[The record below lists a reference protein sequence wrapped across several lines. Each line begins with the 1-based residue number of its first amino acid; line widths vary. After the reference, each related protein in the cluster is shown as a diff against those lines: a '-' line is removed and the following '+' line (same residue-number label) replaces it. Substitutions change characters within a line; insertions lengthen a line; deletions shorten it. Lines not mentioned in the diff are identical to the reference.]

1 MYDIGIPEIKCIKRF
16 VDVDGVSIRY
26 EAEAVTRPTHC
37 PNAGTDIEHVK
48 PRFHVHSFQYNLLR
62 DTRSEGKLVFI
73 NLKVKRYRCSECG
86 RIVSD
91 TFTFYDKHAHITN
104 RLRDEFVNRCIKGE
118 TFSYIARDYGVD
130 HKTVAAAFNVYVKTH
145 SEQLNYTYTPEILG
159 IDEAHIDDDYRLVL
173 TDVKQQKLLDIKKD
187 NSQRTIK
194 TYLKTLNPDI
204 CKCATMDFAPAYA
217 KAVSD
222 ILPNATIVIDKF
234 HVVQEINR
242 CLDNVR
248 KDLQNV
254 YRAQGVDIR
263 RFKKS
268 RRLFMTNWEDLTAD
282 SVDILSDLFN
292 EFPELYEAYMC
303 KETFRD
309 IYLTAKTY
317 DQAAEMF
324 DLWYDVVPD
333 FDRFTPMKRT
343 MKSRRTHILNYWH
356 YQWTNAYTESVNNLI
371 KGIDKAGRGYKF
383 DTLRD
388 RCILEINRP
397 RPQKFN
403 PRTAEYI
410 SEEDLE
416 MSVGSEIAKKETLYT
431 AIKMQNTEKVDTPV
445 QMCTVQFAELYPTA
459 EQRERAFCRRIM
471 AYYEKL
477 LELAQRST

>member
-1 MYDIGIPEIKCIKRF
+1 MYDIGIPEIKCTQRS
-16 VDVDGVSIRY
+16 VDVDSISIRY
-26 EAEAVTRPTHC
+26 EAEAVVRPTHC
-37 PNAGTDIEHVK
+37 PNSDSDIEHK
-48 PRFHVHSFQYNLLR
+48 APKFHVHSFQYNLLR

-86 RIVSD
+86 KIVSD
-91 TFTFYDKHAHITN
+91 AFTFYDKHAHITN
-104 RLRDEFVNRCIKGE
+104 RLRDEFVSRCIKGE

-130 HKTVAAAFNVYVKTH
+130 HKTVAAAFNAYVRKH
-145 SEQLNYTYTPEILG
+145 NEQLNYSYTPEVLG
-159 IDEAHIDDDYRLVL
+159 IDEAHIDDNYRLVL
-173 TDVKQQKLLDIKKD
+173 TDVKQQRLLDIKKD
-187 NSQRTIK
+187 NSSK
-194 TYLKTLNPDI
+194 TVKAFLKTLNPSV
-204 CKCATMDFAPAYA
+204 CRCVTMDFAPAYA

-222 ILPNATIVIDKF
+222 VLPDATIVIDKF
-234 HVVQEINR
+234 HVVHEINR

-248 KDLQNV
+248 KDLQNK
-254 YRAQGVDIR
+254 YRTQGIDIR

-268 RRLFMTNWEDLTAD
+268 RRLFMTNWEDLTSD
-282 SVDILSDLFN
+282 SADILNRWFN
-292 EFPELYEAYMC
+292 EFSELYEAYMC

-410 SEEDLE
+410 SEEDFE

-431 AIKMQNTEKVDTPV
+431 ATKMQNTEKVDTPV

-459 EQRERAFCRRIM
+459 EQRERAFCKRIM

>member
-1 MYDIGIPEIKCIKRF
+1 MYDIGIPEIKCIKRS
-16 VDVDGVSIRY
+16 VDVDGISIRY

-37 PNAGTDIEHVK
+37 PYTDSDIEHTN
-48 PRFHVHSFQYNLLR
+48 PRFHIHSFQYNLLR

-86 RIVSD
+86 KIVSD

-130 HKTVAAAFNVYVKTH
+130 HKTVAAAFNAYVRKH
-145 SEQLNYTYTPEILG
+145 DEQLSYSYTPEVLG
-159 IDEAHIDDDYRLVL
+159 IDEAHIDDNYRLVL
-173 TDVKQQKLLDIKKD
+173 TDVKQQRLLDIKKD
-187 NSQRTIK
+187 NSQRTVK
-194 TYLKTLNPDI
+194 TYLKTLDPSI
-204 CKCATMDFAPAYA
+204 CKCVTMGFAPVYA
-217 KAVSD
+217 RAVSD
-222 ILPNATIVIDKF
+222 ILPDATIVIDKF

-248 KDLQNV
+248 KDLQNR
-254 YRAQGVDIR
+254 YRAQGIDIR
-263 RFKKS
+263 KFKKS
-268 RRLFMTNWEDLTAD
+268 RRLFMTNWEDLTGD
-282 SVDILSDLFN
+282 STDILNDWFN

-333 FDRFTPMKRT
+333 FDRFSPMKRT

-356 YQWTNAYTESVNNLI
+356 YQWTNAYTESVNDLI

-397 RPQKFN
+397 KPQKFN
-403 PRTAEYI
+403 PRTAKYV
-410 SEEDLE
+410 SEEIPE
-416 MSVGSEIAKKETLYT
+416 VNPVSEIVKKETLYT
-431 AIKMQNTEKVDTPV
+431 AVKQQNIESLDPPI
-445 QMCTVQFAELYPTA
+445 QMYMTSFVEFSQTV
-459 EQRERAFCRRIM
+459 EQQGSTFCKRIM
-471 AYYEKL
+471 AYYKKL